1 MKDMIVHILLAEDN
15 DGDILLTSELIEESP
30 YQCPLTVVKD
40 GAAAVDYLFK
50 KGPYKNAQVPD
61 VIFLD
66 INMPKRSGLEVLKA
80 VKNDPKLMHIPTAI
94 LTTSSSTKD
103 KMDAQ
108 KLSAD
113 FYFTKPL
120 EVIDLEKVI
129 KSIRK

>member
-1 MKDMIVHILLAEDN
+1 MKEMIVHILLAEDN

-30 YQCPLTVVKD
+30 YHCPLTVVKD
-40 GAAAVDYLFK
+40 GAAAIDFLLK
-50 KGPYKNAQVPD
+50 KDPYKKSHLPD

-66 INMPKRSGLEVLKA
+66 INMPKRSGLEVLQTI
-80 VKNDPKLMHIPTAI
+80 KNNPQLKHIPTAI
-94 LTTSSSTKD
+94 LTTSPSFKD

-108 KLSAD
+108 KLLAD

-120 EVIDLEKVI
+120 EEKDLEKVI